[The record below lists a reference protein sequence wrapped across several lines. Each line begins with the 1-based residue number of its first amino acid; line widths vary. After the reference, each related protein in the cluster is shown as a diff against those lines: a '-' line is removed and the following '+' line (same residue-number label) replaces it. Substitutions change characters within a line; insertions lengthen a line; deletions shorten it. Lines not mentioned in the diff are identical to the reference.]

1 MGSKT
6 IIFCLQVTGSLL
18 GNQLKESDKGYM
30 AKFSIPYK
38 KIFIL
43 YQWGKI
49 KFIYVHFD
57 T

>member
-43 YQWGKI
+43 YQ
-49 KFIYVHFD
+49 
-57 T
+57 